1 MTPPAT
7 PYLLLDLDVFDRN
20 VERLVQAIVRDGGKQ
35 WRPHVKAIRSPA
47 LALRLLEAGASG
59 VTCSNVEDAAHMV
72 AAGIGDVLIATQVTG
87 EVRQEAL
94 VALNRRARVRCTTD
108 SLHHARSLGRVAAAA
123 GVVLPVLLEVDVG
136 LARAGVAPGSAAVE
150 MLRSLQS
157 VHGLRCDGLMAWEGH
172 TTRIADPRAKE
183 AAIREAVG
191 RLTET
196 AAQCRAAGLAVAI
209 VSCGGTGT
217 YTVTSRIEGVTELE
231 AGGGVFGDLRYRN
244 EFHMPLEMALTL
256 RTAVISRP
264 TSRRIVCDAGW
275 KVTGY
280 YPTPS
285 EPVGVPAFERLSYS
299 AEHLTIEL
307 VAEDDTIAP
316 GSELSLAVG
325 YSDAT
330 VFLHR
335 RLYAGRGGRILE
347 VFDLPDHA

>member
-1 MTPPAT
+1 M
-7 PYLLLDLDVFDRN
+7 
-20 VERLVQAIVRDGGKQ
+20 
-35 WRPHVKAIRSPA
+35 
-47 LALRLLEAGASG
+47 
-59 VTCSNVEDAAHMV
+59 
-72 AAGIGDVLIATQVTG
+72 
-87 EVRQEAL
+87 
-94 VALNRRARVRCTTD
+94 
-108 SLHHARSLGRVAAAA
+108 AAAA
-123 GVVLPVLLEVDVG
+123 GVVLPVLIEVDVG

-157 VHGLRCDGLMAWEGH
+157 VHGLRFDGLMAWEGH

-191 RLTET
+191 RLTDT

-244 EFHMPLEMALTL
+244 EFHMPLETGADLAHGGDQPPDFAAHRL
-256 RTAVISRP
+256 R
-264 TSRRIVCDAGW
+264 RRLEGHRLLPDPVRAGR
-275 KVTGY
+275 
-280 YPTPS
+280 
-285 EPVGVPAFERLSYS
+285 VPAFERLSYS

-325 YSDAT
+325 YADAT

-335 RLYAGRGGRILE
+335 RICTPRRGGRILE
-347 VFDLPDHA
+347 VFDLPAPRLTI